1 MSVYKN
7 ETRMRAWAC
16 ERLERVLDRDRY
28 PTLFASIDAPKR
40 KERLTLTQLG
50 VLRLLLDS
58 EWRPDR
64 DEKAQ
69 QRYGMSACLTRLEIS
84 EVLGTSTSTVATAV
98 RKMNIL
104 VRRGAAKTDT
114 FTSKVG
120 LILFS
125 DLGYCF
131 TPGLGD
137 AQRSRAYSNKQLSA
151 QAHSHRSNIQLADDK
166 DQEGREDAE
175 ILARI
180 QSMTPAE
187 RVRLVKA
194 VG

>member
-7 ETRMRAWAC
+7 EVRMRAWAC
-16 ERLERVLDRDRY
+16 ERLERILDKDRY
-28 PTLFASIDAPKR
+28 PTLFKAIDAPKR
-40 KERLTLTQLG
+40 NERLTLTQLG

-64 DEKAQ
+64 DEKTQ
-69 QRYGMSACLTRLEIS
+69 QRYGMSACLTRMEIS
-84 EVLGTSTSTVATAV
+84 EVLGVSSSTVSQSV
-98 RKMNIL
+98 RGINVI
-104 VRRGAAKTDT
+104 VRRGALKTDT

-137 AQRSRAYSNKQLSA
+137 TARSRTFSSKQLSA
-151 QAHSHRSNIQLADDK
+151 QSTAHSSNIQLADEK
-166 DQEGREDAE
+166 DVEAEQDAE
-175 ILARI
+175 VMAKIRAM
-180 QSMTPAE
+180 SPAE
-187 RVRLVKA
+187 RMRLVA
-194 VG
+194 TAG

>member
-7 ETRMRAWAC
+7 EIRMRAWAC
-16 ERLERVLDRDRY
+16 ERLERILDKERY
-28 PTLFASIDAPKR
+28 PTLFKAIDAPKR

-64 DEKAQ
+64 DEKTQ
-69 QRYGMSACLTRLEIS
+69 ERYGMSACLTRMEIS
-84 EVLGTSTSTVATAV
+84 EVLGVSSSTVSTAV
-98 RKMNIL
+98 RSINVV
-104 VRRGAAKTDT
+104 VRRGAIKTDT
-114 FTSKVG
+114 FTSKLG

-137 AQRSRAYSNKQLSA
+137 TARSRSFSGKQLSA
-151 QAHSHRSNIQLADDK
+151 QSTAHSSNMHLADDK
-166 DQEGREDAE
+166 DSDEKQDAE
-175 ILARI
+175 VMAKIR
-180 QSMTPAE
+180 SMSPAE
-187 RVRLVKA
+187 RMRLVA
-194 VG
+194 TAG

>member
-7 ETRMRAWAC
+7 EARMTAWAC
-16 ERLERVLDRDRY
+16 ERMDRILDRERY
-28 PTLFASIDAPKR
+28 PTLFSALDAPKR
-40 KERLTLTQLG
+40 RDRLSLTQLG

-64 DEKAQ
+64 DEKTQ
-69 QRYGMSACLTRLEIS
+69 QRYGMSACLTRSEIS
-84 EVLGTSTSTVATAV
+84 EVLGVSTSTVATAV
-98 RKMNIL
+98 RKMNVI
-104 VRRGAAKTDT
+104 VRRGAAATDI

-137 AQRSRAYSNKQLSA
+137 AQRSRAYSGKQLSA
-151 QAHSHRSNIQLADDK
+151 QSNSHMSNIRLADDK
-166 DQEGREDAE
+166 DNESKEDAE

-194 VG
+194 AG